1 MVLEKVITFV
11 VCALFMSLLLV
22 LWQQGDLGGMP
33 DLATLRAAGYWLLL
47 IAVLMLPIT
56 WLTIWPATML
66 SPGRVG
72 MLLLAEVL
80 VGVTSAALL
89 LDEPFGM
96 RELAGAVLIVTAG
109 VVEVVRRQKLSKSGI
124 VEPRPTPD

>member
-1 MVLEKVITFV
+1 LEKVITFV
-11 VCALFMSLLLV
+11 ACALLMSLLLV
-22 LWQQGDLGGMP
+22 VWQQGDLSGMP
-33 DLATLRAAGYWLLL
+33 DLVTLHEARYWLLL

-89 LDEPFGM
+89 LDEPFGV
-96 RELAGAVLIVTAG
+96 RELAGAALIVTAG
-109 VVEVVRRQKLSKSGI
+109 VVEVMRQQNVPKSGI
-124 VEPRPTPD
+124 VERRSSS